1 MDTPNPKLSIEFVT
15 MSGEVLQK
23 TSNLDDVRALY
34 YSWTNKFRV
43 KIIHTRDYSNFEDP
57 DVFWSDTQFVFN
69 EVGFNTFP
77 DLIYNILTTSVIG
90 ANNVVM
96 IIKSP
101 EETYESRSLD
111 DSDTL
116 NFGIRAYLRRLR

>member
-1 MDTPNPKLSIEFVT
+1 MDTTNPKLSIEFVA

-23 TSNLDDVRALY
+23 TSSLDDIRALY

-43 KIIHTRDYSNFEDP
+43 KIIHTRDYINLEEP

-96 IIKSP
+96 VIKSP
-101 EETYESRSLD
+101 EETYKSSSLD